1 MKKNI
6 KFFILCL
13 TFSLSIFSQNLNEKK
28 VLIMWGGWEGH
39 QPELFVEQVKNWLE
53 SEAIDYVVSNDLDDY
68 ANFEF
73 LSKFNLII
81 QSVTMSQ
88 LTNDQ
93 EFGLLKAIS
102 GGIGIA
108 GAHGGLADS
117 FRNKTNY
124 QFMIG
129 GQWVEHPGKIKKF
142 KVNFLEDELTI
153 GLEDFEIETE
163 QYYMHYDPN
172 IEIIATTKFDGEPF
186 SPNNSDLILN
196 PTWIENVVMPVAWKK
211 RYGKGKVFYISIGHN
226 PEEFKIHHDAWT
238 LLTRG
243 FKWAMK

>member
-6 KFFILCL
+6 KFLILSL

-28 VLIMWGGWEGH
+28 VLIMWGGWEDH

-53 SEAIDYVVSNDLDDY
+53 NEAIDYVVSNDLNDY

-102 GGIGIA
+102 
-108 GAHGGLADS
+108 LS
-117 FRNKTNY
+117 
-124 QFMIG
+124 
-129 GQWVEHPGKIKKF
+129 
-142 KVNFLEDELTI
+142 
-153 GLEDFEIETE
+153 
-163 QYYMHYDPN
+163 
-172 IEIIATTKFDGEPF
+172 
-186 SPNNSDLILN
+186 LIH
-196 PTWIENVVMPVAWKK
+196 I
-211 RYGKGKVFYISIGHN
+211 
-226 PEEFKIHHDAWT
+226 
-238 LLTRG
+238 
-243 FKWAMK
+243 

>member
-28 VLIMWGGWEGH
+28 VLIMWREDREDGH

-53 SEAIDYVVSNDLDDY
+53 NEDIDYVVSNDLNDY

-88 LTNDQ
+88 LTNEQ

-129 GQWVEHPGKIKKF
+129 GQWVEH
-142 KVNFLEDELTI
+142 
-153 GLEDFEIETE
+153 
-163 QYYMHYDPN
+163 
-172 IEIIATTKFDGEPF
+172 
-186 SPNNSDLILN
+186 
-196 PTWIENVVMPVAWKK
+196 WKNK
-211 RYGKGKVFYISIGHN
+211 NLKSI
-226 PEEFKIHHDAWT
+226 F
-238 LLTRG
+238 RR
-243 FKWAMK
+243 